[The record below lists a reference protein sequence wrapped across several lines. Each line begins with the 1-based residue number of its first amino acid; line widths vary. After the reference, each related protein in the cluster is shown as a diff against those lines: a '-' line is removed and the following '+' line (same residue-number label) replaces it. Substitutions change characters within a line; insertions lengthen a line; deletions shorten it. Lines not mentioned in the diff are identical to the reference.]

1 MTRIA
6 TGMLLLIPLMVGCA
20 VGESGGVSPGT
31 GNGGAAPPSGG
42 SGGPLGSGGSIGGG
56 GGTIGVGGV
65 LPCEVAAVLRTK
77 CQSCHG
83 TTPLNGAPVSL
94 VTYADTQ
101 VPGVKDAS
109 RPVWQS
115 MQTRVHSTTMT
126 VMPPRNQ
133 PALTS
138 TELASL
144 DAWFAAG
151 APAGTEA
158 CTGGGTGGT
167 TGAGGAA
174 GVIGTGGSSAGTGG
188 AGGTAADCIGPQCLP
203 CTPNRTMVAHAAGSL
218 TTKYRVPNPT
228 NDSYVCFNFKS
239 PFAPGE
245 QAIAAAPILDD
256 KRVIH
261 HWILYGVNT
270 PVTDGS
276 ITTGTLGCAATT
288 LSAIHVSGWAPGGGN
303 SVWPSDVGLVLDYPS
318 FVLQVHYNN
327 QRYADAADA
336 SGIAFC
342 TTTTPRPNAAG
353 IVPLG
358 NMTFTIPANAN
369 DYAVNSNCTNLA
381 LDGTT
386 PMTVI
391 STSPHMHLLGTG
403 FRTQHMRGG
412 TNMGDLTNIPLGSWN
427 FDSQLHYPIARRQVL
442 PGDTLR
448 TTCYFDNPSPTSVG
462 FGTKTSDEMCFDFIT
477 VFPYAAANK
486 HCSSL
491 F

>member
-1 MTRIA
+1 MA
-6 TGMLLLIPLMVGCA
+6 
-20 VGESGGVSPGT
+20 
-31 GNGGAAPPSGG
+31 
-42 SGGPLGSGGSIGGG
+42 GGG
-56 GGTIGVGGV
+56 GA
-65 LPCEVAAVLRTK
+65 LPCDVASVLRTK
-77 CQSCHG
+77 CQTCHG
-83 TTPLNGAPVSL
+83 TTPLSGAPMPL

-101 VPGVKDAS
+101 APGVANS
-109 RPVWQS
+109 SLPIWQA
-115 MQTRVHSTTMT
+115 MQTRVHSTTMS
-126 VMPPRNQ
+126 VMPPRGQ
-133 PALTS
+133 TALTAA
-138 TELASL
+138 ELTSL
-144 DAWFAAG
+144 DGWFAAG
-151 APAGTEA
+151 APAGTQT
-158 CTGGGTGGT
+158 CPGVGTGGT
-167 TGAGGAA
+167 TVVTGVA
-174 GVIGTGGSSAGTGG
+174 GVMGTGGSPTGTGG
-188 AGGTAADCIGPQCLP
+188 GGGTGASGIGPQFLP
-203 CTPNRTMVAHAAGSL
+203 CTPNHTMLAHAEGSL

-245 QAIAAAPILDD
+245 QAIAAAPIIDD
-256 KRVIH
+256 ERVIH

-276 ITTGTLGCAATT
+276 IATGTLGCAATT

-318 FVLQVHYNN
+318 FMLQIHYNN

-342 TTTTPRPNAAG
+342 TTNTPRANAAG

-369 DYAVNSNCTNLA
+369 DYAVNSSCTNLA

-412 TNMGDLTNIPLGSWN
+412 TNMGDLSNIPIGTWS
-427 FDSQLHYPIARRQVL
+427 FDSQIHYPVDRRQVL

-448 TTCYFDNPSPTSVG
+448 TTCYFDNPSPTPVS
-462 FGTKTSDEMCFDFIT
+462 FGTKTTDEMCFDFIT

-486 HCSSL
+486 HCTGL